1 MGCIKSARGSLLAL
15 LLVMSLIATGHFEKA
30 AGASIA
36 ASQNQ
41 ALASA
46 TSNPAYDMVASDGGI
61 FSFGSP
67 FYGSMGGKPLN
78 QPIVGMAATPDGKG
92 YWLVASDGGIFSFG
106 DAQFY
111 GSMGGTPLNKPVVG
125 MAATPDGKGY
135 WMVASDGGIFSFGD
149 AQFHGSMGGTPL
161 NKPVVGMASDP
172 TTGGYWMV
180 ASDGGIFSFD
190 APFYGS
196 MGAQTL
202 NAPIVGIATLWADP
216 YSTGQ
221 TGADVSFPQ
230 CPYPPISQPG
240 IQAFPNNTG
249 VGVVGVNFEA
259 TYIAPGTAGA
269 APVFPAWN
277 QSYATNPCLGSEF
290 QMAQASGAH
299 ASLYA
304 VLWSPSAPST
314 GDAQLFTGPQS
325 ACASTD
331 PTTSVSA
338 LDCQAYDWGYNI
350 ATADLSDAAAQGAYS
365 NVWWLDIEGP
375 YSATSSML
383 WGSDTTVNSNVIAG
397 AIAAFQGAG
406 RQVGIY
412 STYYQFPR
420 IAGTTYSP
428 GLPLWVATGDTVG
441 NLPWYCTQP
450 QFYFGGGTP
459 WLIQGAPA
467 PQTAGS
473 NTYTLDTDYAC

>member
-15 LLVMSLIATGHFEKA
+15 LLVLSLLVVGHTETTA
-30 AGASIA
+30 RGGLV

-41 ALASA
+41 ALTSA

-61 FSFGSP
+61 FSFGAP
-67 FYGSMGGKPLN
+67 
-78 QPIVGMAATPDGKG
+78 
-92 YWLVASDGGIFSFG
+92 
-106 DAQFY
+106 FY

-135 WMVASDGGIFSFGD
+135 WLVASDGGIFSFGD

-172 TTGGYWMV
+172 ATGGYWLV

-196 MGAQTL
+196 MGGQTL
-202 NAPIVGIATLWADP
+202 NAPIVGIASLWTDP
-216 YSTGQ
+216 YATGQ

-230 CPYPPISQPG
+230 CPYPSISQPG

-259 TYIAPGTAGA
+259 TNITPGT
-269 APVFPAWN
+269 PFPAWN

-290 QMAQASGAH
+290 QMAQAAGAH
-299 ASLYA
+299 VSLYA
-304 VLWSPSAPST
+304 VLWTPSAPST

-331 PTTSVSA
+331 PTTSTSA

-350 ATADLSDAAAQGAYS
+350 ATADLSYAAAQGAYS
-365 NVWWLDIEGP
+365 SVWWLDIEGP
-375 YSATSSML
+375 YSTTSAML

-397 AIAAFQGAG
+397 AIDAFQSAG

-412 STYYQFPR
+412 STYYQFPK

-428 GLPLWVATGDTVG
+428 GLPLWIATGDTVG

-450 QFYFGGGTP
+450 SFFFGGGTP
-459 WLIQGAPA
+459 WLIQGAPTSL
-467 PQTAGS
+467 TAGS
-473 NTYTLDTDYAC
+473 YTYNLDSDYAC